1 MTRTPNLPSSF
12 LRQTLGRQSGCA
24 QPNYSLNVHHTERLR
39 AQWQNWCAGMSMRKN
54 SASGFTLIEAMVAV
68 TILTLSI
75 AGPLYTANS
84 AIVASMIAR
93 DQLTASYL
101 AQEGIEY
108 VRAMRDYEYLAAY
121 HLGGGSVS
129 ADAWNNFLTGIEA
142 NCLSPLLSCTLD
154 PVLRS
159 MGYGSGF
166 SVEVFSGDAP
176 LFLTLSNIYTQ
187 QNLSESVKT
196 PFTRTIQVVHIS
208 AADERIISTVS
219 WSYHSVQHFVTV
231 YDHLTPWQ

>member
-1 MTRTPNLPSSF
+1 MNMTKTTVR
-12 LRQTLGRQSGCA
+12 
-24 QPNYSLNVHHTERLR
+24 
-39 AQWQNWCAGMSMRKN
+39 
-54 SASGFTLIEAMVAV
+54 GFTLIEAMVAV

-108 VRAMRDYEYLAAY
+108 VRALRDYEYLAAY
-121 HLGGGSVS
+121 HLGGASVS
-129 ADAWNNFLTGIEA
+129 ADAWSNFLTRIEA
-142 NCLSPLLSCTLD
+142 KCLSPLSCTLD
-154 PVLRS
+154 PVLRG

-166 SVEVFSGDAP
+166 SVEVFSGNEP

-196 PFTRTIQVVHIS
+196 SFTRTIQVVHIS
-208 AADERIISTVS
+208 ATDERIISTVS
-219 WSYHSVQHFVTV
+219 WWYHSTQHFVTV

>member
-1 MTRTPNLPSSF
+1 MNMTKITVR
-12 LRQTLGRQSGCA
+12 
-24 QPNYSLNVHHTERLR
+24 
-39 AQWQNWCAGMSMRKN
+39 
-54 SASGFTLIEAMVAV
+54 GFTLIEAMIAV

-75 AGPLYTANS
+75 SGPLYTANS

-121 HLGGGSVS
+121 HLGGASVS
-129 ADAWNNFLTGIEA
+129 ADAWSNFLTGIED
-142 NCLSPLLSCTLD
+142 NCLSPLFCTLD
-154 PVLRS
+154 PILRG

-166 SVEVFSGDAP
+166 SVEVFSGDEP
-176 LFLTLSNIYTQ
+176 LYLTNCTNTSGGLSCTPPNFYTQ
-187 QNLSESVKT
+187 QNLSGSVKT

-219 WSYHSVQHFVTV
+219 WSYHGTPRSVMV